1 MSAIPFDAFAF
12 THTLVDA
19 GVPNNQADSIAQ
31 AFNKAIQES
40 NAIVIEQTKVTIEH
54 FKSEY
59 KLDDVAT
66 NKSLDARITETELK
80 IELVRK
86 DIEVI
91 RADLKRDIEGV
102 KTDIEKSKNDLIKW
116 FVGTA
121 FALAGFIF
129 MLIRLKVLIVPD

>member
-1 MSAIPFDAFAF
+1 MTAIPFDVFAF
-12 THTLVDA
+12 THSLVDA
-19 GVPNNQADSIAQ
+19 GVPDKQADSIAQ

-40 NAIVIEQTKVTIEH
+40 NTAVIEQIKRD
-54 FKSEY
+54 Y
-59 KLDDVAT
+59 RLDDVAV
-66 NKSLDARITETELK
+66 KRDIKELELQ

-86 DIEVI
+86 DIEVV
-91 RADLKRDIEGV
+91 RADLKRDVDSIR
-102 KTDIEKSKNDLIKW
+102 TDIEKSKNDLIKW